1 MDYQKKY
8 NLYKKKYKELKQR
21 VRNMRENSI
30 SDPIS
35 PVFYGQPNPFLIRS
49 PSPVLIRSPSPVFVR
64 SPSPVFVRSPSP
76 FSPVFVRSPSPI
88 FSPVL
93 VRSPSPPI
101 LNGRPPIFIN
111 SSIKYSVIA
120 LLPQDVINNLN
131 RVVTE
136 LKTVWSSYLLD
147 HRFEPYIKLSSGLP
161 FSEPEQLMLGSNRLF
176 ENFINKYNSQSLPVV
191 NISNVELIKTSDKI
205 AVRIVID
212 SYVLS
217 DMSRYIK
224 DNIINNSEIDLYG
237 NKLYITL
244 LYLDPRKID
253 LRPEVESAI
262 SLLSVH
268 TLKKY
273 FLNTNIMI
281 DSIQLLSLSSN
292 RRIRL
297 L

>member
-21 VRNMRENSI
+21 VRNMRDNSM
-30 SDPIS
+30 SGPIS
-35 PVFYGQPNPFLIRS
+35 PVFYGQPNPVFVRS
-49 PSPVLIRSPSPVFVR
+49 PSPVFMRSPSPVFVR

-76 FSPVFVRSPSPI
+76 FFVRSPSP

-101 LNGRPPIFIN
+101 LFGRPPIIIN

-136 LKTVWSSYLLD
+136 LKTAWSSYLLD
-147 HRFEPYIKLSSGLP
+147 HRFEPYITLSSGLP
-161 FSEPEQLMLGSNRLF
+161 ISEPEQLKLGSNRLF
-176 ENFINKYNSQSLPVV
+176 GNFINKYNSQSLPVV
-191 NISNVELIKTSDKI
+191 NISNIELLKNSDKI
-205 AVRIVID
+205 AVRISID
-212 SYVLS
+212 SDVLS
-217 DMSRYIK
+217 DMSKYIK
-224 DNIINNSEIDLYG
+224 DNIINNSEIDLFG

-253 LRPEVESAI
+253 LKPEIERAI
-262 SLLSVH
+262 SLLSVN
-268 TLKKY
+268 TLEKY
-273 FLNTNIMI
+273 ILKPDVMI
-281 DSIQLLSLSSN
+281 DSIQLLSTSSN
-292 RRIRL
+292 RKIRL

>member
-21 VRNMRENSI
+21 VRNMRDNSM
-30 SDPIS
+30 SGPIS

-49 PSPVLIRSPSPVFVR
+49 PSPVFVRSPSPVIMRSPSPVIMRSPSPVFIRSPSPVF
-64 SPSPVFVRSPSP
+64 
-76 FSPVFVRSPSPI
+76 I
-88 FSPVL
+88 
-93 VRSPSPPI
+93 RSPSPPI

-161 FSEPEQLMLGSNRLF
+161 ISEPEQLMLGSNRLF
-176 ENFINKYNSQSLPVV
+176 GNFINKYNSQSLPVV

-217 DMSRYIK
+217 DMSKYIK

-237 NKLYITL
+237 NKFYITL
-244 LYLDPRKID
+244 LYLDPIKIN

-262 SLLSVH
+262 NLLSVH

-273 FLNTNIMI
+273 FLNTDIMI